1 MALLYQCT
9 EFAPI
14 EPKDNTMPKP
24 TTPLLAA
31 DTIIRMT
38 DDSDS
43 RIVLIE
49 RRNEPHGWALPG
61 GFVDEDETV
70 AAAAA
75 REAREETGLKV
86 TLEALLGL
94 YSRPGRD
101 PRGATVSAVFI
112 GHAKGEAKAA
122 DDAKDLAF
130 FDPSAPPEPL
140 AFDHATILADYL
152 RYRDHGERPPPD
164 R

>member
-1 MALLYQCT
+1 
-9 EFAPI
+9 
-14 EPKDNTMPKP
+14 MPKP

-38 DDSDS
+38 DDADG

-49 RRNEPHGWALPG
+49 RRNEPLGWALPG

-75 REAREETGLKV
+75 REAREETGLTV

-101 PRGATVSAVFI
+101 PRGATVSAVFV
-112 GHAKGEAKAA
+112 GHAGGEAKAA
-122 DDAKDLAF
+122 DDAKNLAF

-140 AFDHATILADYL
+140 AFDHAAILADYVG
-152 RYRDHGERPPPD
+152 YCAHGKLPPLD